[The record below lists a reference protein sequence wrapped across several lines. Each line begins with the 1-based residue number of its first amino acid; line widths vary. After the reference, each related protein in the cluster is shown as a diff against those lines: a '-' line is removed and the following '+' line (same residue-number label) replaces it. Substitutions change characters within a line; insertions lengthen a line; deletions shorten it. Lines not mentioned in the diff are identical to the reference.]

1 MNNDKKDILIAI
13 AVTLYIMI
21 ILMLGFISKD
31 RDIKT
36 YNQSKLNEAY
46 YNSDSIAIF
55 VKISDEQHK
64 KITVSNGIYNSYNEP
79 HDFNQ
84 EGICEYCSYE
94 DK

>member
-1 MNNDKKDILIAI
+1 MNSDKKDILIAI
-13 AVTLYIMI
+13 AVTVGFMI
-21 ILMLGFISKD
+21 ILIIGFISKA
-31 RDIKT
+31 RDIET
-36 YNQSKLNEAY
+36 YNQSKLNEEY

-64 KITVSNGIYNSYNEP
+64 KITVSNGIYNNNNEP

>member
-13 AVTLYIMI
+13 AVTVGFMI
-21 ILMLGFISKD
+21 ILIIGFIFKA
-31 RDIKT
+31 RDIET

-64 KITVSNGIYNSYNEP
+64 KITVSNSIYNSYNEP

-84 EGICEYCSYE
+84 ECICEYCSYE

>member
-1 MNNDKKDILIAI
+1 MNNDKKDILIVI

-64 KITVSNGIYNSYNEP
+64 K
-79 HDFNQ
+79 
-84 EGICEYCSYE
+84 
-94 DK
+94 